1 MKEKSI
7 WLVKAFDTSM
17 QHSEE
22 RFSYAFESKAD
33 ALECV
38 EVGRKTMPDLSWW
51 AEYTRMNDKEYAL
64 HLINLMF
71 EDENSAEVHNAV
83 FGTN

>member
-7 WLVKAFDTSM
+7 WIVKAFDKSKQYT
-17 QHSEE
+17 EE
-22 RFSYAFESKAD
+22 RFSYAFESKND

-38 EVGRKTMPDLSWW
+38 EAGRNKMPNLSWW

-64 HLINLMF
+64 HLIDLMF
-71 EDENSAEVHNAV
+71 EGS
-83 FGTN
+83 

>member
-7 WLVKAFDTSM
+7 WIVKAFDNSM

-22 RFSYAFESKAD
+22 RFSYAFESQND
-33 ALECV
+33 ASECV
-38 EVGRKTMPDLSWW
+38 EAGRNKMPNLSWW

-64 HLINLMF
+64 HLIDLMF
-71 EDENSAEVHNAV
+71 EES
-83 FGTN
+83 